1 MYLIIFGNCR
11 KFMQYF
17 NIYFR
22 FTVLLILYYKSIL
35 SNINIYEATVPDRMH
50 HLDLGL
56 FHYQIDYTRVLLKNQ
71 YGNSLV
77 DEVDRRLAAIPR
89 FPGLK
94 IFTNGLQ
101 ARLTADEYRNL
112 MKVMVFVVDNLYKEN
127 TKGVKNFIKNK
138 DLTQVYVTWN
148 EMYAIS
154 RYEMFKESDLV
165 KFKVRINYAN
175 KIRYYIELN

>member
-1 MYLIIFGNCR
+1 LISTLLYI
-11 KFMQYF
+11 
-17 NIYFR
+17 NIYS
-22 FTVLLILYYKSIL
+22 IIL
-35 SNINIYEATVPDRMH
+35 SYINIYEATVPDRMH

-56 FHYQIDYTRVLLKNQ
+56 FHYQIEYTRELLKNQ
-71 YGNSLV
+71 HGNSLV

-89 FPGLK
+89 FSGLK

-101 ARLTADEYRNL
+101 SIARLTADEYRNL

-138 DLTQVYVTWN
+138 DLTQLYETWN

-154 RYEMFKESDLV
+154 RYEIFKESDLL
-165 KFKVRINYAN
+165 KFKESIND
-175 KIRYYIELN
+175 